1 MTGREAAM
9 SAEARLRELGIDLP
23 QPTAPAGNYVGA
35 QRVGNLVYLS
45 GEGPR
50 RPDGHSSG
58 KVGRDFTVE
67 QARAEARLVGLNMLT
82 TLRREIGSLDRVRQ
96 IVKVFGMVNAVAEFE
111 HHPAVIDGFSDLMAE
126 VFGDA
131 GRSARSA
138 VGMASL
144 PFQIPVEIEMIVE
157 IED

>member
-1 MTGREAAM
+1 M
-9 SAEARLRELGIDLP
+9 SAEARLKELGIELP
-23 QPTAPAGNYVGA
+23 EPLAPAGNYVGA
-35 QRVGNLVYLS
+35 TTVGNLVYLS

-67 QARAEARLVGLNMLT
+67 EAQAEARIVGLNMLT
-82 TLRREIGSLDRVRQ
+82 TLKQQIGSLDRVVQ
-96 IVKVFGMVNAVAEFE
+96 IVKVLGMVNATEDFK
-111 HHPAVIDGFSDLMAE
+111 HHPAVINGFSDLMVE
-126 VFGDA
+126 VFGDK

-144 PFQIPVEIEMIVE
+144 PFQIPVEVEMIVE
-157 IED
+157 IEPDGS